1 MKQFNSFYLLILLV
15 AIVSFSSCKKE
26 EGCTDP
32 TATSYNSEAEVDNG
46 SCQYEGEAV
55 FWYGSS
61 TSQGLIDF
69 DSNSLTFYVD
79 GVVVGSTS
87 SSVFWTSAPNC
98 GDNASITVT
107 ENLGNVKS
115 RSLIYSVEDQDG
127 YELWSD
133 IVNFEANT
141 CEAIE
146 LVW

>member
-1 MKQFNSFYLLILLV
+1 MKKFNSFYLLILLV

-46 SCQYEGEAV
+46 SCQYEGEVV

-87 SSVFWTSAPNC
+87 SSVFWTAAPNC

>member
-1 MKQFNSFYLLILLV
+1 MKISNSVFFVALL
-15 AIVSFSSCKKE
+15 AMIVTLTSCKKE

-32 TATSYNSEAEVDNG
+32 NSTSFNPDAEEDNG
-46 SCQYEGEAV
+46 SCTYEGEAV
-55 FWYGSS
+55 FWYGAN
-61 TSQGLIDF
+61 TSQELIDYN
-69 DSNSLTFYVD
+69 SNSLTFYVD

-141 CEAIE
+141 CQAIE
-146 LVW
+146 LTW

>member
-1 MKQFNSFYLLILLV
+1 MKKFNSFYLLILLV

-46 SCQYEGEAV
+46 SCQYEGEVV

-127 YELWSD
+127 YVLWSD
-133 IVNFEANT
+133 IANFEANT